1 MGQER
6 LIALVLL
13 NIENE
18 ILLDVD
24 KVADDFARNSP
35 NNLQLKY
42 TFIICDTFCDYK

>member
-1 MGQER
+1 MGEKR
-6 LIALVLL
+6 LTALALH

-18 ILLDVD
+18 ILIDVD